1 MKKFKCS
8 EMTQLA
14 RELSKAPARL
24 RLRHVSGILRTIQLL
39 DPKREYPFDFISY
52 QVTGY
57 QSKRGRPMSDLPDA
71 GKALIEDLTALADYL
86 TKERPIPAAAL
97 PGVLLDTA
105 SLSSRFGV
113 STKTIA
119 RWRKRGLVGLWC
131 VADSERPR
139 LCFWSRSVRA
149 FVGRNME
156 LVKRGAS
163 FKVMQEGERESLL
176 KRAREIVAATG
187 ATTLHAVT
195 QQLADETGRAIETLR
210 YTLRNFDRDHP
221 EQALFNNVEQSQP
234 VEWTDVV
241 YQSFMEG
248 EALSALAER
257 WNVSTARIGEAITQG
272 RVSELRRNP
281 IDYMP
286 CAAFDAKDADKQF
299 LGDEFG
305 ADQVGAAQNE
315 DEAVAERIPAGLP
328 AYMEALYRTPLLTPE
343 QERTLF
349 LQMNYRLHRAEKM
362 RQKLVASDEVNTSA
376 VAAIDAEID
385 VANRL
390 RQRIAQANLRLV
402 VSVAKRHISS
412 EPDRGLFELVSDG
425 NVALMRSIDKFDV
438 MRGFKFSTYATWSI
452 KRAYAK
458 ALPQEQSQRK
468 RYRTGHDEFL
478 AEVHDHRPN
487 VLAFEA
493 PEPAIENPS
502 LASSLAALS
511 EQEREVV
518 ERRFGLTSA
527 GAAESVEEISQH
539 TGIELERVKSIE
551 AAALA
556 KLRDQLSGEALQ
568 RAG

>member
-14 RELSKAPARL
+14 RELAKAPARL

-52 QVTGY
+52 HVTGY
-57 QSKRGRPMSDLPDA
+57 QSKRGRPMSDLPDQ
-71 GKALIEDLTALADYL
+71 GKALIEDLTALADHL

-131 VADSERPR
+131 VANDERPR

-163 FKVMQEGERESLL
+163 FKVMQDGERESLL

-241 YQSFMEG
+241 YQAFMEG
-248 EALSALAER
+248 EGLSALASR

-272 RVSELRRNP
+272 RVSELRRHP
-281 IDYMP
+281 IEYMH
-286 CAAFDAKDADKQF
+286 CAAFDAKNADDQF

-305 ADQVGAAQNE
+305 ADQVGSA
-315 DEAVAERIPAGLP
+315 DDDDSSAERIPAGLP
-328 AYMEALYRTPLLTPE
+328 AYMEALYRTPLLTAE

-349 LQMNYRLHRAEKM
+349 LQMNYRLHRAEMM
-362 RQKLVASDEVNTSA
+362 RQKLIAADEVNTSA

-458 ALPQEQSQRK
+458 ALPQEQTQRK

-487 VLAFEA
+487 VLAFET
-493 PEPAIENPS
+493 PEPAIENPT
-502 LASSLAALS
+502 LASSLASLS

-527 GAAESVEEISQH
+527 GAAESAEEIAQR
-539 TGIELERVKSIE
+539 TGMELARVKSIE

-556 KLRDQLSGEALQ
+556 KLRDRLSGEALQ